1 MTKIVGSGYA
11 SGSSSQRHGS
21 ADQDP
26 DPHQN
31 VLDPQHCPEKSQVRP
46 QGFASGK
53 NYCQKTKFE
62 NQTGQPLNKNIP
74 PNSIT
79 MTPSKFTLKTSRN
92 ITSCKK
98 KLLCKEYY
106 KQKNRKIISA
116 CWEGPVSWRSS
127 ISWNPSKPLVLILA
141 VAGPHRVPTTIIL

>member
-11 SGSSSQRHGS
+11 SSHMHGS

-31 VLDPQHCPEKSQVRP
+31 LMDPQHCPEKSQVRP

-53 NYCQKTKFE
+53 NYCQKTK

-74 PNSIT
+74 PNCIT
-79 MTPSKFTLKTSRN
+79 KTPSKFTLKTSRN

-98 KLLCKEYY
+98 KLL
-106 KQKNRKIISA
+106 
-116 CWEGPVSWRSS
+116 
-127 ISWNPSKPLVLILA
+127 
-141 VAGPHRVPTTIIL
+141 